1 MRGGVRV
8 KSCVGSVLAVWLL
21 FATPATEAREPAA
34 RVEYSGAARVVDGD
48 TLVVT
53 DARDVKHRVRLF
65 GLDAPETKQMCTLNN
80 GTAWACGVQAG
91 DALRDHLGNASVHCV
106 TVDTDRYGRDVGVCD
121 AGRDK
126 PLNSWLVSNGWALA
140 YRQYGGKQ
148 FDADEAQAKKQHA
161 GVWRGK
167 IQAPWEW
174 RQAQRR
180 SGAG

>member
-1 MRGGVRV
+1 M
-8 KSCVGSVLAVWLL
+8 KSCVGSVLATWLL
-21 FATPATEAREPAA
+21 LAVPVAAPAPEARAREPAP

-53 DARDVKHRVRLF
+53 DARQVKHRVRLF
-65 GLDAPETKQMCTLNN
+65 GVDAPETKQTCTLNN

-91 DALRDHLGNASVHCV
+91 DALRDHIGNASVHCV

-121 AGRDK
+121 AGPDE

-148 FDADEAQAKKQHA
+148 FDADEAQAKKEKA
-161 GVWRGK
+161 GVWRGTL
-167 IQAPWEW
+167 QTPWEW